1 MYKLGYSATRYF
13 ANNFIIPFDKAYGQE
28 DRTEIKITIFT
39 DDNVEGL
46 QASDADLNLCDYDLK
61 KLVNFYIEEY
71 PVDKEDEG
79 SRIDVVDALWN
90 YDPFTGIWEDTL
102 EIPDDLDSF
111 HLCVQDR
118 YTGQTVDCLE
128 MDGSIFSDFLSLYN
142 LLSEL
147 LAYGPDDF

>member
-1 MYKLGYSATRYF
+1 M
-13 ANNFIIPFDKAYGQE
+13 I
-28 DRTEIKITIFT
+28 
-39 DDNVEGL
+39 
-46 QASDADLNLCDYDLK
+46 LK

-79 SRIDVVDALWN
+79 SGIDVVDALWN

-111 HLCVQDR
+111 HLCVQDG

-128 MDGSIFSDFLSLYN
+128 MDGSIFSDSDFSPLKMYVAFFLVFLCFSCT
-142 LLSEL
+142 
-147 LAYGPDDF
+147 